1 MRVLP
6 IIILLLTLSS
16 YKTNGQNCVVPND
29 LIEEIKKAPDNKEFS
44 EDDFYRINDLLF
56 DYEFKD
62 SLKSLKECQVYE
74 VSIEALFNSENE
86 EKRVLAYRLIGIVK
100 DSSFNEELLIRINSD
115 ESSLLKTWSS
125 TALMENGMSEASD
138 DLFKLFSSYP
148 KGLPADILIN
158 MYIKYDTNAVKN
170 TCWKFIDSEIKN
182 EQIMAIQ
189 CLANFGQDKELQS
202 KLKKFLH
209 EWDDES
215 KGWVISSMS
224 LQKMENL
231 KPILSKYAK
240 IDHLK
245 GVIIRA
251 LENSLTQS
259 DNEYAE
265 ELKEEK

>member
-16 YKTNGQNCVVPND
+16 CKTNGQNCDVPND

-44 EDDFYRINDLLF
+44 EDDFYRINNLLF

-62 SLKSLKECQVYE
+62 SLKTLYECPVYKG
-74 VSIEALFNSENE
+74 SIDELFNSENE
-86 EKRVLAYRLIGIVK
+86 EKRVLAYRLIGTVK
-100 DSSFNEELLIRINSD
+100 DSSFNEELINRINSD
-115 ESSLLKTWSS
+115 EPSLLKTWSS
-125 TALMENGMSEASD
+125 TALMENGVSKASD
-138 DLFKLFSSYP
+138 DLFRLLSSYP
-148 KGLPADILIN
+148 KGLPVDILIN
-158 MYIKYDTNAVKN
+158 IYIKYDTNAVKN
-170 TCWKFIDSEIKN
+170 TCWKFIDSEIRN

-189 CLANFGQDKELQS
+189 CLANFEQDKKLQS
-202 KLKKFLH
+202 KLKKFLD

-231 KPILSKYAK
+231 KPILTEYVN

-251 LENSLTQS
+251 LENSPTQS

-265 ELKEEK
+265 ELKKEK